1 MPAYKKRKTMTVTK
15 EVAALKRK
23 VRALERAP
31 ELKAKPFVW
40 SAGQVSTVGPTTS
53 NEYPLNGSVKLIN
66 AFTEGLA
73 GTDGERVGEQVTN
86 KSMWIRHKETIAG
99 QSVAYR
105 TAIVWDKQP
114 NGVVAIYSQI
124 FRDDPFS
131 GADQPYSG
139 IYLENRDRFVVLYDN
154 INSMHKNA
162 KMQLSVAL
170 PGGTEIVRDC
180 GESYIDLKNKKSTWS
195 EGQSVPRTGALLLV
209 TIAVNSTLSTGAG
222 GEPEIATTQP
232 DVIAQGV
239 IRLRYT
245 DS

>member
-23 VRALERAP
+23 VRELERAP

-40 SAGQVSTVGPTTS
+40 SSGQIGSGEPINS
-53 NEYPLNGSVKLIN
+53 NEYFISGNVKLIN
-66 AFTEGLA
+66 AFTEGIA
-73 GTDGERVGEQVTN
+73 GTDGERIGEQVTN

-99 QSVAYR
+99 KSVAYR

-114 NGVVAIYSQI
+114 NGVVASYSDI
-124 FRDDPFS
+124 FKDDTFS
-131 GADQPYSG
+131 EADLPYAG
-139 IYLENRDRFVVLYDN
+139 INLMNRDRFTILYDN

-162 KMQLSVAL
+162 KMQLSVSASA
-170 PGGTEIVRDC
+170 GTEIVRDV
-180 GESYIDLKNKKSTWS
+180 GESYIDLKNKKSTWAETS
-195 EGQSVPRTGALLLV
+195 TIPRTGALLLV
-209 TIAVNSTLSTGAG
+209 TLAQDSVLSAG
-222 GEPEIATTQP
+222 GSGEPEIATGQAT
-232 DVIAQGV
+232 VTAQGA

>member
-23 VRALERAP
+23 VRELERAP

-40 SAGQVSTVGPTTS
+40 STGQVSTVGPTPS
-53 NEYPLNGSVKLIN
+53 NEYALGGNVKLIN
-66 AFTEGLA
+66 AFTEGVA
-73 GTDGERVGEQVTN
+73 GTDGERIGEQVTN
-86 KSMWIRHKETIAG
+86 KSMWIRHKETVAG

-114 NGVVAIYSQI
+114 NGVVASYTDI
-124 FRDDPFS
+124 FRDDAVIS
-131 GADQPYSG
+131 ADLPYAG
-139 IYLENRDRFVVLYDN
+139 IFLQNRDRFMVLYDN
-154 INSMHKNA
+154 INSTHKNA

-170 PGGTEIVRDC
+170 PTGNEIVRDV

-195 EGQSVPRTGALLLV
+195 EASSVPRTGALLLV
-209 TIAVNSTLSTGAG
+209 TIAQNSSLSTGG
-222 GEPEIATTQP
+222 EGEPVISTTQA

>member
-15 EVAALKRK
+15 EVASLKRK

-40 SAGQVSTVGPTTS
+40 DAGQVASVGPTPS
-53 NEYPLNGSVKLIN
+53 NVYTLIGNVQLIN
-66 AFTEGLA
+66 AFNEGT
-73 GTDGERVGEQVTN
+73 GGNDGDRIGEQVTN

-114 NGVVAIYSQI
+114 NGVVASYEDI
-124 FRDDPFS
+124 FRDDSFVVT
-131 GADQPYSG
+131 DLPYSG
-139 IYLENRDRFVVLYDN
+139 IFLQNRDRFVVLYDN
-154 INSMHKNA
+154 INSMPKNA

-170 PGGTEIVRDC
+170 PGGTEIVRDV
-180 GESYIDLKNKKSTWS
+180 GESYIDLKNKVSTW
-195 EGQSVPRTGALLLV
+195 GGNNLIPRTGALLLV
-209 TIAVNSTLSTGAG
+209 TLAQNSTLTTGG
-222 GEPEIATTQP
+222 GGTPVVTTTQP